1 MDAYQMG
8 LAGLLVAPVAVLVVL
23 ATWDWLTDRS

>member
-1 MDAYQMG
+1 MDAYQ
-8 LAGLLVAPVAVLVVL
+8 LILISLLLAPVAVLIVL